1 MNRLRLYL
9 LALTALIV
17 CSAKADEGMWL
28 LQLMQQQH
36 SIDMMKKQGLKLEA
50 QDLYNPN
57 GVSLKD
63 AVGIFGGG
71 CTGEIIS
78 PEGLILT
85 NHHCGYSS
93 IQQHSSVEHDYLTDG
108 FWATSR
114 DQELPTPG
122 LKFTFI
128 ERIEDIT
135 DIVNAKIAAKEIT
148 ESQSFT
154 GAFLEG
160 LAKELYEKSDL
171 KDKKGIVPQALPFY
185 AGNKF
190 YLFYKKIY
198 PDVRMVAAP
207 PSSVG
212 KFGGETDNWM
222 WPRHTG
228 DFSMFRIYAD
238 KNNNPA
244 DYSKDN
250 VPYRPRRSFTIS
262 TAGLKEGDFTMVY
275 GNPGRTMQYVVSDAI
290 DYAVNRGNPAKI
302 KMRTMRLEI
311 MNAEQAK
318 DPATRI
324 AYAAKNARVSNQWK
338 KWQGESKGLARLG
351 TLDKKRAFEAQFTA
365 WAADKPLYRDVLPK
379 LRALYAELAPYA
391 FARDYYQEA
400 YQAIEM
406 TQFAQNAAKGIFKPD
421 AEKAGDGFFKNYS
434 QTIDRLSTQAV
445 LGEYVKN
452 VPAEWTPAYFL
463 EAVQKAGGVDRYVD
477 ELFEQSNFST
487 IEKYKALASADSA
500 TKAAAL
506 QNDPALLLAEA
517 FNTFYNTKV
526 DGTYKR
532 LNTEINTLYRLYM
545 KGLMEM
551 QPDRTFFPDANLT
564 LRVAYG
570 TVEGYSPVDA
580 VYYEPFSTIDG
591 IMEKDNPD
599 IYDYNIPQRLRD
611 LYRTKEYGRWNVDG
625 SVPVCFLATNHT
637 TGGNSGSPVLNG
649 RGQLVGINFD
659 RTWESTM
666 SDYEFDVVKCRNII
680 VDIRYVLFVIDRI
693 GNAGYLLDEM
703 RFAK

>member
-1 MNRLRLYL
+1 MKKIVLLI
-9 LALTALIV
+9 LALFCLKGVPAL
-17 CSAKADEGMWL
+17 ADEGMWVPAL
-28 LQLMQQQH
+28 IQSRIKDMKAKGFKLTAEDIY
-36 SIDMMKKQGLKLEA
+36 SI
-50 QDLYNPN
+50 NRS
-57 GVSLKD
+57 SLKD
-63 AVGIFGGG
+63 AVLLFGSG
-71 CTGEIIS
+71 CTGEVIS
-78 PEGLILT
+78 DEGLFLT
-85 NHHCGYSS
+85 NHHCGYYFIGS
-93 IQQHSSVEHDYLTDG
+93 HSSVEHDYLTNG
-108 FWATSR
+108 FWAMNRSE
-114 DQELPTPG
+114 ELPNPG
-122 LKFTFI
+122 LTVSFLIRMEDVTDRALKGVGDEMPQA
-128 ERIEDIT
+128 ERDSM
-135 DIVNAKIAAKEIT
+135 VKANAAGVIAKATAGTHYEAAV
-148 ESQSFT
+148 EPFYYGNQY
-154 GAFLEG
+154 FLFV
-160 LAKELYEKSDL
+160 YEK
-171 KDKKGIVPQALPFY
+171 FR
-185 AGNKF
+185 
-190 YLFYKKIY
+190 
-198 PDVRMVAAP
+198 DVRLVAAP
-207 PSSVG
+207 PSAIG
-212 KFGGETDNWM
+212 KFGGDTDNWM

-262 TAGLKEGDFTMVY
+262 TAGLKKGDFTMVY

-290 DYAVNRGNPAKI
+290 DYAVNCGNPAKI

-463 EAVQKAGGVDRYVD
+463 EAVQKAGGIDRYVD

>member
-1 MNRLRLYL
+1 MKKIVLLI
-9 LALTALIV
+9 LALFCLKGVPAL
-17 CSAKADEGMWL
+17 ADEGMWVPAL
-28 LQLMQQQH
+28 IQSRIKDMKAKGFKLTAEDIY
-36 SIDMMKKQGLKLEA
+36 SI
-50 QDLYNPN
+50 NRS
-57 GVSLKD
+57 SLKD
-63 AVGIFGGG
+63 AVLLFGSG
-71 CTGEIIS
+71 CTGEVIS
-78 PEGLILT
+78 DECLFLT
-85 NHHCGYSS
+85 NHHCGYYFIGS
-93 IQQHSSVEHDYLTDG
+93 HSSVEHDYLTNG
-108 FWATSR
+108 FWAMNRSE
-114 DQELPTPG
+114 ELPNPG
-122 LKFTFI
+122 LTVSFLIRMEDVTDRALKGVDDEMPQA
-128 ERIEDIT
+128 ERDSM
-135 DIVNAKIAAKEIT
+135 VKANAADVIAKATAGTHYEAAV
-148 ESQSFT
+148 EPFYYGNQY
-154 GAFLEG
+154 FLFV
-160 LAKELYEKSDL
+160 YEK
-171 KDKKGIVPQALPFY
+171 FR
-185 AGNKF
+185 
-190 YLFYKKIY
+190 
-198 PDVRMVAAP
+198 DVRLVAAP
-207 PSSVG
+207 PSAIG
-212 KFGGETDNWM
+212 KFGGDTDNWM

>member
-1 MNRLRLYL
+1 MKKIVLLI
-9 LALTALIV
+9 LALFCLKGVPAL
-17 CSAKADEGMWL
+17 ADEGMWVPAL
-28 LQLMQQQH
+28 IQSRIKDMKAKGFKLTAEDIY
-36 SIDMMKKQGLKLEA
+36 SI
-50 QDLYNPN
+50 NRS
-57 GVSLKD
+57 SLKD
-63 AVGIFGGG
+63 AVLLFGSG
-71 CTGEIIS
+71 CTGEVIS
-78 PEGLILT
+78 DEGLFLT
-85 NHHCGYSS
+85 NHHCGYYFIGS
-93 IQQHSSVEHDYLTDG
+93 HSSVEHDYLTNG
-108 FWATSR
+108 FWAMNRSE
-114 DQELPTPG
+114 ELPNPG
-122 LKFTFI
+122 LTVSFLIRMEDVTDRALKGVDDEMPQA
-128 ERIEDIT
+128 ERDSM
-135 DIVNAKIAAKEIT
+135 VKANAADVIAKATAGTHYEAAV
-148 ESQSFT
+148 EPFYYGNQY
-154 GAFLEG
+154 FLFV
-160 LAKELYEKSDL
+160 YEK
-171 KDKKGIVPQALPFY
+171 FR
-185 AGNKF
+185 
-190 YLFYKKIY
+190 
-198 PDVRMVAAP
+198 DVRLVAAP
-207 PSSVG
+207 PSAIG
-212 KFGGETDNWM
+212 KFGGDTDNWM

-250 VPYRPRRSFTIS
+250 VPFRPRRSFTIS

-463 EAVQKAGGVDRYVD
+463 EAVQKAGGIDRYVD

>member
-1 MNRLRLYL
+1 MKKIVLLI
-9 LALTALIV
+9 LALFCLKGVPAL
-17 CSAKADEGMWL
+17 ADEGMWVPAL
-28 LQLMQQQH
+28 IQSRIKDMKAKGFKLTAEDIY
-36 SIDMMKKQGLKLEA
+36 SI
-50 QDLYNPN
+50 NRS
-57 GVSLKD
+57 SLKD
-63 AVGIFGGG
+63 AVLLFGSG
-71 CTGEIIS
+71 CTGEVIS
-78 PEGLILT
+78 DEGLFLT
-85 NHHCGYSS
+85 NHHCGYYFIGS
-93 IQQHSSVEHDYLTDG
+93 HSSVEHDYLTNG
-108 FWATSR
+108 FWAMNRSE
-114 DQELPTPG
+114 ELPNPG
-122 LKFTFI
+122 LTVSFLIRMEDVTDRALKGVGDEMPQA
-128 ERIEDIT
+128 ERDSM
-135 DIVNAKIAAKEIT
+135 VKANAAGVIAKATAGTHYEAAV
-148 ESQSFT
+148 EPFYYENQY
-154 GAFLEG
+154 FLFV
-160 LAKELYEKSDL
+160 YEK
-171 KDKKGIVPQALPFY
+171 FR
-185 AGNKF
+185 
-190 YLFYKKIY
+190 
-198 PDVRMVAAP
+198 DVRLVAAP
-207 PSSVG
+207 PSAIG
-212 KFGGETDNWM
+212 KFGGDTDNWM

-477 ELFEQSNFST
+477 ELFKQSNFST

>member
-1 MNRLRLYL
+1 MKKIVLLI
-9 LALTALIV
+9 LALFCLKGVPAL
-17 CSAKADEGMWL
+17 ADEGMWVPAL
-28 LQLMQQQH
+28 IQSRIKDMKAKGFKLTAEDIY
-36 SIDMMKKQGLKLEA
+36 SI
-50 QDLYNPN
+50 NRS
-57 GVSLKD
+57 SLKD
-63 AVGIFGGG
+63 AVLLFGSG
-71 CTGEIIS
+71 CTGEVIS
-78 PEGLILT
+78 DEGLFLT
-85 NHHCGYSS
+85 NHHCGYYFIGS
-93 IQQHSSVEHDYLTDG
+93 HSSVEHDYLTNG
-108 FWATSR
+108 FWAMNRSE
-114 DQELPTPG
+114 ELPNPG
-122 LKFTFI
+122 LTVSFLIRMEDVTDRALKGVGDEMPQA
-128 ERIEDIT
+128 ERDSM
-135 DIVNAKIAAKEIT
+135 VKANAAGVIAKATAGTHYEAAV
-148 ESQSFT
+148 EPFYYGNQY
-154 GAFLEG
+154 FLFV
-160 LAKELYEKSDL
+160 YEK
-171 KDKKGIVPQALPFY
+171 FR
-185 AGNKF
+185 
-190 YLFYKKIY
+190 
-198 PDVRMVAAP
+198 DVRLVAAP
-207 PSSVG
+207 PSAIG
-212 KFGGETDNWM
+212 KFGGDTDNWM

-625 SVPVCFLATNHT
+625 SVPVCFLATTHT

>member
-1 MNRLRLYL
+1 MKKIVLLI
-9 LALTALIV
+9 LALFCLKGVPAL
-17 CSAKADEGMWL
+17 ADEGMWVPAL
-28 LQLMQQQH
+28 IQSRIKDMKAKGFKLTAEDIY
-36 SIDMMKKQGLKLEA
+36 SI
-50 QDLYNPN
+50 NRS
-57 GVSLKD
+57 SLKD
-63 AVGIFGGG
+63 AVLLFGSG
-71 CTGEIIS
+71 CTGEVIS
-78 PEGLILT
+78 DEGLFLT
-85 NHHCGYSS
+85 NHHCGYYFIGS
-93 IQQHSSVEHDYLTDG
+93 HSSVEHDYLTNG
-108 FWATSR
+108 FWAMNRSE
-114 DQELPTPG
+114 ELPNPG
-122 LKFTFI
+122 LTVSFLIRMEDVTDRALKGVDDEMPQA
-128 ERIEDIT
+128 ERDSM
-135 DIVNAKIAAKEIT
+135 VKANAADVIAKATAGTHYEAAV
-148 ESQSFT
+148 EPFYYGNQY
-154 GAFLEG
+154 FLFV
-160 LAKELYEKSDL
+160 YEK
-171 KDKKGIVPQALPFY
+171 FR
-185 AGNKF
+185 
-190 YLFYKKIY
+190 
-198 PDVRMVAAP
+198 DVRLVAAP
-207 PSSVG
+207 PSAIG
-212 KFGGETDNWM
+212 KFGGDTDNWM

-262 TAGLKEGDFTMVY
+262 TAGLKKGDFTMVY

-290 DYAVNRGNPAKI
+290 DYAVNCGNPAKI

-477 ELFEQSNFST
+477 ELFKQSNFST

>member
-1 MNRLRLYL
+1 MKKIVLLI
-9 LALTALIV
+9 LALFCLKGVPAL
-17 CSAKADEGMWL
+17 ADEGMWVPAL
-28 LQLMQQQH
+28 IQSRIKDMKAKGFKLTAEDIY
-36 SIDMMKKQGLKLEA
+36 SI
-50 QDLYNPN
+50 NRS
-57 GVSLKD
+57 SLKD
-63 AVGIFGGG
+63 AVLLFGSG
-71 CTGEIIS
+71 CTGEVIS
-78 PEGLILT
+78 DEGLFLT
-85 NHHCGYSS
+85 NHHCGYYFIGS
-93 IQQHSSVEHDYLTDG
+93 HSSVEHDYLTNG
-108 FWATSR
+108 FWAMNRSE
-114 DQELPTPG
+114 ELPNPG
-122 LKFTFI
+122 LTVSFLIRMEDVTDRALKGVGDEMPQA
-128 ERIEDIT
+128 ERDSM
-135 DIVNAKIAAKEIT
+135 VKANAAGVIAKATAGTHYEAAV
-148 ESQSFT
+148 EPFYYGNQY
-154 GAFLEG
+154 FLFV
-160 LAKELYEKSDL
+160 YEK
-171 KDKKGIVPQALPFY
+171 FR
-185 AGNKF
+185 
-190 YLFYKKIY
+190 
-198 PDVRMVAAP
+198 DVRLVAAP
-207 PSSVG
+207 PSAIG
-212 KFGGETDNWM
+212 KFGGDTDNWV

>member
-1 MNRLRLYL
+1 MKKIVLLI
-9 LALTALIV
+9 LALFCLKGVPAL
-17 CSAKADEGMWL
+17 ADEGMWVPAL
-28 LQLMQQQH
+28 IQSRIKDMKAKGFKLTAEDIY
-36 SIDMMKKQGLKLEA
+36 SI
-50 QDLYNPN
+50 NRS
-57 GVSLKD
+57 SLKD
-63 AVGIFGGG
+63 AVLLFGSG
-71 CTGEIIS
+71 CTGEVIS
-78 PEGLILT
+78 DEGLFLT
-85 NHHCGYSS
+85 NHHCGYYFIGS
-93 IQQHSSVEHDYLTDG
+93 HSSVEHDYLTNG
-108 FWATSR
+108 FWAMNRSE
-114 DQELPTPG
+114 ELPNPG
-122 LKFTFI
+122 LTVSFLIRMEDVTDRALKGVGDEMPQA
-128 ERIEDIT
+128 ERDSM
-135 DIVNAKIAAKEIT
+135 VKANAADVIAKATAGTHYEAAV
-148 ESQSFT
+148 EPFYYGNQY
-154 GAFLEG
+154 FLFV
-160 LAKELYEKSDL
+160 YEK
-171 KDKKGIVPQALPFY
+171 FR
-185 AGNKF
+185 
-190 YLFYKKIY
+190 
-198 PDVRMVAAP
+198 DVRLMAAP
-207 PSSVG
+207 PSAIG
-212 KFGGETDNWM
+212 KFGGDTDNWM

>member
-1 MNRLRLYL
+1 MKKIVLLI
-9 LALTALIV
+9 LALFCLKGVPAL
-17 CSAKADEGMWL
+17 ADEGMWVPAL
-28 LQLMQQQH
+28 IQSRIKDMKAKGFKLTAEDIY
-36 SIDMMKKQGLKLEA
+36 SI
-50 QDLYNPN
+50 NRS
-57 GVSLKD
+57 SLKD
-63 AVGIFGGG
+63 AVLLFGSG
-71 CTGEIIS
+71 CTGEVIS
-78 PEGLILT
+78 DEGLFLT
-85 NHHCGYSS
+85 NHHCGYYFIGS
-93 IQQHSSVEHDYLTDG
+93 HSSVEHDYLTNG
-108 FWATSR
+108 FWAMNRSE
-114 DQELPTPG
+114 ELPNPG
-122 LKFTFI
+122 LTVSFLIRMEDVTDRALKGVGDEMPQA
-128 ERIEDIT
+128 ERDSM
-135 DIVNAKIAAKEIT
+135 VKANAAGVIAKATAGTHYEAAV
-148 ESQSFT
+148 EPFYYGNQY
-154 GAFLEG
+154 FLFV
-160 LAKELYEKSDL
+160 YEK
-171 KDKKGIVPQALPFY
+171 FR
-185 AGNKF
+185 
-190 YLFYKKIY
+190 
-198 PDVRMVAAP
+198 DVRLVAAP
-207 PSSVG
+207 PSAIG
-212 KFGGETDNWM
+212 KFGGDTDNWM

-580 VYYEPFSTIDG
+580 VYYKPFSTIDG

>member
-1 MNRLRLYL
+1 MKKIVLLI
-9 LALTALIV
+9 LALFCLKGVPAL
-17 CSAKADEGMWL
+17 ADEGMWVPAL
-28 LQLMQQQH
+28 IQSRIKDMKAKGFKLTAEDIY
-36 SIDMMKKQGLKLEA
+36 SI
-50 QDLYNPN
+50 NRS
-57 GVSLKD
+57 SLKD
-63 AVGIFGGG
+63 AVLLFGSG
-71 CTGEIIS
+71 CTGEVIS
-78 PEGLILT
+78 DEGLFLT
-85 NHHCGYSS
+85 NHHCGYYFIGS
-93 IQQHSSVEHDYLTDG
+93 HSSVEHDYLTNG
-108 FWATSR
+108 FWAMNRSE
-114 DQELPTPG
+114 ELPNPG
-122 LKFTFI
+122 LTVSFLIRMEDVTDRALKGVGDEMPQA
-128 ERIEDIT
+128 ERDSM
-135 DIVNAKIAAKEIT
+135 VKANAAGVIAKATAGTHYEAAV
-148 ESQSFT
+148 EPFYYGNQY
-154 GAFLEG
+154 FLFV
-160 LAKELYEKSDL
+160 YEK
-171 KDKKGIVPQALPFY
+171 FR
-185 AGNKF
+185 
-190 YLFYKKIY
+190 
-198 PDVRMVAAP
+198 DVRLVAAP
-207 PSSVG
+207 PSAIG
-212 KFGGETDNWM
+212 KFGGDTDNWM

-262 TAGLKEGDFTMVY
+262 TAGLKKGDFTMVY

-463 EAVQKAGGVDRYVD
+463 EAVQKAGGIDRYVD

>member
-1 MNRLRLYL
+1 MKKIVLLI
-9 LALTALIV
+9 LALFCLKGVPAL
-17 CSAKADEGMWL
+17 ADEGMWVPAL
-28 LQLMQQQH
+28 IQSRIKDMKAKGFKLTAEDIY
-36 SIDMMKKQGLKLEA
+36 SI
-50 QDLYNPN
+50 NRS
-57 GVSLKD
+57 SLKD
-63 AVGIFGGG
+63 AVLLFGSG
-71 CTGEIIS
+71 CTGEVIS
-78 PEGLILT
+78 DEGLFLT
-85 NHHCGYSS
+85 NHHCGYYFIGS
-93 IQQHSSVEHDYLTDG
+93 HSSVEHDYLTNG
-108 FWATSR
+108 FWAMNRSE
-114 DQELPTPG
+114 ELPNPG
-122 LKFTFI
+122 LTVSFLIRMEDVTDRALKGVGDEMPQA
-128 ERIEDIT
+128 ERDSM
-135 DIVNAKIAAKEIT
+135 VKANAAGVIAKATAGTHYEAAV
-148 ESQSFT
+148 EPFYYGNQY
-154 GAFLEG
+154 FLFV
-160 LAKELYEKSDL
+160 YEK
-171 KDKKGIVPQALPFY
+171 FR
-185 AGNKF
+185 
-190 YLFYKKIY
+190 
-198 PDVRMVAAP
+198 DVRLVAAP
-207 PSSVG
+207 PSAIG
-212 KFGGETDNWM
+212 KFGGDTDNWM

-238 KNNNPA
+238 NNNNPA

>member
-1 MNRLRLYL
+1 MKKIVLLI
-9 LALTALIV
+9 LALFCLKGVPAL
-17 CSAKADEGMWL
+17 ADEGMWVPAL
-28 LQLMQQQH
+28 IQSRIKDMKAKGFKLTAEDIY
-36 SIDMMKKQGLKLEA
+36 SI
-50 QDLYNPN
+50 NRS
-57 GVSLKD
+57 SLKD
-63 AVGIFGGG
+63 AVLLFGSG
-71 CTGEIIS
+71 CTGEVIS
-78 PEGLILT
+78 DEGLFLT
-85 NHHCGYSS
+85 NHHCGYYFIGS
-93 IQQHSSVEHDYLTDG
+93 HSSVEHDYLTNG
-108 FWATSR
+108 FWAMNRSE
-114 DQELPTPG
+114 ELPNPG
-122 LKFTFI
+122 LTVSFLIRMEDVTDRALKGVGDEMPQA
-128 ERIEDIT
+128 ERDSM
-135 DIVNAKIAAKEIT
+135 VKANAAGVIAKATAGTHYEAAV
-148 ESQSFT
+148 EPFYYGNQY
-154 GAFLEG
+154 FLFV
-160 LAKELYEKSDL
+160 YEK
-171 KDKKGIVPQALPFY
+171 FR
-185 AGNKF
+185 
-190 YLFYKKIY
+190 
-198 PDVRMVAAP
+198 DVRLVAAP
-207 PSSVG
+207 PSAIG
-212 KFGGETDNWM
+212 KFGGDTDNWM

>member
-1 MNRLRLYL
+1 MKKIVLFI
-9 LALTALIV
+9 LALFCLKGVPAL
-17 CSAKADEGMWL
+17 ADEGMWVPAL
-28 LQLMQQQH
+28 IQSRIKDMKAKGFKLTAEDIY
-36 SIDMMKKQGLKLEA
+36 SI
-50 QDLYNPN
+50 NRS
-57 GVSLKD
+57 SLKD
-63 AVGIFGGG
+63 AVLLFGSG
-71 CTGEIIS
+71 CTGEVIS
-78 PEGLILT
+78 DEGLFLT
-85 NHHCGYSS
+85 NHHCGYYFIGS
-93 IQQHSSVEHDYLTDG
+93 HSSVEHDYLTNG
-108 FWATSR
+108 FWAMNRSE
-114 DQELPTPG
+114 ELPNPG
-122 LKFTFI
+122 LTVSFLIRMEDVTDRALKGVGDEMPQA
-128 ERIEDIT
+128 ERDSL
-135 DIVNAKIAAKEIT
+135 VKANAADVIAKATAGTHYEAAV
-148 ESQSFT
+148 EPFYYGNQY
-154 GAFLEG
+154 FLFV
-160 LAKELYEKSDL
+160 YEK
-171 KDKKGIVPQALPFY
+171 FR
-185 AGNKF
+185 
-190 YLFYKKIY
+190 
-198 PDVRMVAAP
+198 DVRLVAAP
-207 PSSVG
+207 PSAIG
-212 KFGGETDNWM
+212 KFGGDTDNWM

-351 TLDKKRAFEAQFTA
+351 TLDKKRDFEAQFTA
-365 WAADKPLYRDVLPK
+365 WAKDKPLYRDVLPK
-379 LRALYAELAPYA
+379 LQALYAELAPYA

-434 QTIDRLSTQAV
+434 QTIDLLSTKAV
-445 LGEYVKN
+445 LDEYIQN
-452 VPAEWTPAYFL
+452 VPAEWTPVYFL

-477 ELFEQSNFST
+477 ELFGQSNFST
-487 IEKYKALASADSA
+487 LEKYKALASADSA
-500 TKAAAL
+500 TKAIAL
-506 QNDPALLLAEA
+506 QSDPALLLAEA
-517 FNTFYNTKV
+517 FNTFYDTKV
-526 DGTYKR
+526 DGAYKR

-611 LYRTKEYGRWNVDG
+611 LYRTKEYGRWNVEG

-703 RFAK
+703 RFAR

>member
-1 MNRLRLYL
+1 MKKIVLLI
-9 LALTALIV
+9 LALFCLKGVPAL
-17 CSAKADEGMWL
+17 ADEGMWVPAL
-28 LQLMQQQH
+28 IQSRIKDMKAKGFKLTAEDIY
-36 SIDMMKKQGLKLEA
+36 SI
-50 QDLYNPN
+50 NRS
-57 GVSLKD
+57 SLKD
-63 AVGIFGGG
+63 AVLLFGSG
-71 CTGEIIS
+71 CTGEVIS
-78 PEGLILT
+78 DEGLFLT
-85 NHHCGYSS
+85 NHHCGYYFIGS
-93 IQQHSSVEHDYLTDG
+93 HSSVEHDYLTNG
-108 FWATSR
+108 FWAMNRSE
-114 DQELPTPG
+114 ELPNPG
-122 LKFTFI
+122 LTVSFLIRMEDVTDRALKGVDDEMPQA
-128 ERIEDIT
+128 ERDSMIKA
-135 DIVNAKIAAKEIT
+135 NAADVIAKATAGTHYEAAV
-148 ESQSFT
+148 EPFYYGNQY
-154 GAFLEG
+154 FLFV
-160 LAKELYEKSDL
+160 YEK
-171 KDKKGIVPQALPFY
+171 FR
-185 AGNKF
+185 
-190 YLFYKKIY
+190 
-198 PDVRMVAAP
+198 DVRLVAAP
-207 PSSVG
+207 PSAIG
-212 KFGGETDNWM
+212 KFGGDTDNWM

>member
-1 MNRLRLYL
+1 MKKIVLLI
-9 LALTALIV
+9 LALFCLKGVPAL
-17 CSAKADEGMWL
+17 ADEGMWVPAL
-28 LQLMQQQH
+28 IQSRIKDMKAKGFKLTAEDIY
-36 SIDMMKKQGLKLEA
+36 SI
-50 QDLYNPN
+50 NRS
-57 GVSLKD
+57 SLKD
-63 AVGIFGGG
+63 AVLLFGSG
-71 CTGEIIS
+71 CTGEVIS
-78 PEGLILT
+78 DEGLFLT
-85 NHHCGYSS
+85 NHHCGYYFIGS
-93 IQQHSSVEHDYLTDG
+93 HSSVEHDYLTNG
-108 FWATSR
+108 FWAMNRSE
-114 DQELPTPG
+114 ELPNPG
-122 LKFTFI
+122 LTVSFLIRMEDVTDRALKGVDDEMPQA
-128 ERIEDIT
+128 ERDSM
-135 DIVNAKIAAKEIT
+135 VKANAADVIAKATAGTHYEAAV
-148 ESQSFT
+148 EPFYYGNQY
-154 GAFLEG
+154 FLFV
-160 LAKELYEKSDL
+160 YEK
-171 KDKKGIVPQALPFY
+171 FR
-185 AGNKF
+185 
-190 YLFYKKIY
+190 
-198 PDVRMVAAP
+198 DVRLVAAP
-207 PSSVG
+207 PSAIG
-212 KFGGETDNWM
+212 KFGGDTDNWM

-580 VYYEPFSTIDG
+580 VYYEPFSTLDG

>member
-1 MNRLRLYL
+1 MKKIVLLI
-9 LALTALIV
+9 LALFCLKGVPAL
-17 CSAKADEGMWL
+17 ADEGMWVPAL
-28 LQLMQQQH
+28 IQSRIKDMKAKGFKLTAEDIY
-36 SIDMMKKQGLKLEA
+36 SI
-50 QDLYNPN
+50 NRS
-57 GVSLKD
+57 SLKD
-63 AVGIFGGG
+63 AVLLFGSG
-71 CTGEIIS
+71 CTGEVIS
-78 PEGLILT
+78 DEGLFLT
-85 NHHCGYSS
+85 NHHCGYYFIGS
-93 IQQHSSVEHDYLTDG
+93 HSSVEHDYLTNG
-108 FWATSR
+108 FWAMNRSE
-114 DQELPTPG
+114 ELPNPG
-122 LKFTFI
+122 LTVSFLIRMEDVTDRALKGVGDEMPQA
-128 ERIEDIT
+128 ERDSM
-135 DIVNAKIAAKEIT
+135 VKANAAGVIAKATAGTHYEAAV
-148 ESQSFT
+148 EPFYYGNQY
-154 GAFLEG
+154 FLFV
-160 LAKELYEKSDL
+160 YEK
-171 KDKKGIVPQALPFY
+171 FR
-185 AGNKF
+185 
-190 YLFYKKIY
+190 
-198 PDVRMVAAP
+198 DVRLVAAP
-207 PSSVG
+207 PSAIG
-212 KFGGETDNWM
+212 KFGGDTDNWM

-338 KWQGESKGLARLG
+338 KWQGESKGLARPG

>member
-1 MNRLRLYL
+1 MKKIVLLI
-9 LALTALIV
+9 LALFCLKGVPAL
-17 CSAKADEGMWL
+17 ADEGMWVPAL
-28 LQLMQQQH
+28 IQSRIKDMKAKGFKLTAEDIY
-36 SIDMMKKQGLKLEA
+36 SI
-50 QDLYNPN
+50 NRS
-57 GVSLKD
+57 SLKD
-63 AVGIFGGG
+63 AVLLFGSG
-71 CTGEIIS
+71 CTGEVIS
-78 PEGLILT
+78 DEGLFLT
-85 NHHCGYSS
+85 NHHCGYYFIGS
-93 IQQHSSVEHDYLTDG
+93 HSSVEHDYLTNG
-108 FWATSR
+108 FWAMNRSE
-114 DQELPTPG
+114 ELPNPG
-122 LKFTFI
+122 LTVSFLIRMEDVTDRALKGVDDEMPQA
-128 ERIEDIT
+128 ERDSM
-135 DIVNAKIAAKEIT
+135 VKANAADVIAKATAGTHYEAAD
-148 ESQSFT
+148 EPFYYGNQY
-154 GAFLEG
+154 FLFV
-160 LAKELYEKSDL
+160 YEK
-171 KDKKGIVPQALPFY
+171 FR
-185 AGNKF
+185 
-190 YLFYKKIY
+190 
-198 PDVRMVAAP
+198 DVRLVAAP
-207 PSSVG
+207 PSAIG
-212 KFGGETDNWM
+212 KFGGDTDNWM

>member
-1 MNRLRLYL
+1 MKKIVLLI
-9 LALTALIV
+9 LALFCLKGVPAL
-17 CSAKADEGMWL
+17 ADEGMWVPAL
-28 LQLMQQQH
+28 IQSRIKDMKAKGFKLTAEDIY
-36 SIDMMKKQGLKLEA
+36 SI
-50 QDLYNPN
+50 NRS
-57 GVSLKD
+57 SLKD
-63 AVGIFGGG
+63 AVLLFGSG
-71 CTGEIIS
+71 CTGEVIS
-78 PEGLILT
+78 DEGLFLT
-85 NHHCGYSS
+85 NHHCGYYFIGS
-93 IQQHSSVEHDYLTDG
+93 HSSVEHDYLTNG
-108 FWATSR
+108 FWAMNRSE
-114 DQELPTPG
+114 ELPNPG
-122 LKFTFI
+122 LTVSFLIRMEDVTDRALKGVGDEMPQA
-128 ERIEDIT
+128 ERDSM
-135 DIVNAKIAAKEIT
+135 VKANAAGVIAKATAGTHYEAAV
-148 ESQSFT
+148 EPFYYGNQY
-154 GAFLEG
+154 FLFV
-160 LAKELYEKSDL
+160 YEK
-171 KDKKGIVPQALPFY
+171 FR
-185 AGNKF
+185 
-190 YLFYKKIY
+190 
-198 PDVRMVAAP
+198 DVRLVAAP
-207 PSSVG
+207 PSAIG
-212 KFGGETDNWM
+212 KFGGDTDNWM

-421 AEKAGDGFFKNYS
+421 AGKAGDGFFKNYS

>member
-1 MNRLRLYL
+1 MKKIVLLI
-9 LALTALIV
+9 LALFCLKGVPAL
-17 CSAKADEGMWL
+17 ADEGMWVPAL
-28 LQLMQQQH
+28 IQSRIKDMKAKGFKLTAEDIY
-36 SIDMMKKQGLKLEA
+36 SI
-50 QDLYNPN
+50 NRS
-57 GVSLKD
+57 SLKD
-63 AVGIFGGG
+63 AVLLFGSG
-71 CTGEIIS
+71 CTGEVIS
-78 PEGLILT
+78 DEGLFLT
-85 NHHCGYSS
+85 NHHCGYYFIGS
-93 IQQHSSVEHDYLTDG
+93 HSSVEHDYLTNG
-108 FWATSR
+108 FWAMNRSE
-114 DQELPTPG
+114 ELPNPG
-122 LKFTFI
+122 LTVSFLIRMEDVTDRALKGVGDEMPQA
-128 ERIEDIT
+128 ERDS
-135 DIVNAKIAAKEIT
+135 IVKANAAGVIAKATAGTHYEAAV
-148 ESQSFT
+148 EPFYYGNQY
-154 GAFLEG
+154 FLFV
-160 LAKELYEKSDL
+160 YEK
-171 KDKKGIVPQALPFY
+171 FR
-185 AGNKF
+185 
-190 YLFYKKIY
+190 
-198 PDVRMVAAP
+198 DVRLVAAP
-207 PSSVG
+207 PSAIG
-212 KFGGETDNWM
+212 KFGGDTDNWM

-477 ELFEQSNFST
+477 ELFKQSNFST

>member
-1 MNRLRLYL
+1 MKKIVLLI
-9 LALTALIV
+9 LALFCLKGVPAL
-17 CSAKADEGMWL
+17 ADEGMWVPAL
-28 LQLMQQQH
+28 IQSRIKDMKAKGFKLTAEDIY
-36 SIDMMKKQGLKLEA
+36 SI
-50 QDLYNPN
+50 NRS
-57 GVSLKD
+57 SLKD
-63 AVGIFGGG
+63 AVLLFGSG
-71 CTGEIIS
+71 CTGEVIS
-78 PEGLILT
+78 DEGLFLT
-85 NHHCGYSS
+85 NHHCGYYFIGS
-93 IQQHSSVEHDYLTDG
+93 HSSVEHDYLTNG
-108 FWATSR
+108 FWAMNRSE
-114 DQELPTPG
+114 ELPNPG
-122 LKFTFI
+122 LTVSFLIRMEDVTDRALKGVGDEMPQA
-128 ERIEDIT
+128 ERDSM
-135 DIVNAKIAAKEIT
+135 VKANAAGVIAKATAGTHYEAAV
-148 ESQSFT
+148 EPFYYGNQY
-154 GAFLEG
+154 FLFV
-160 LAKELYEKSDL
+160 YEK
-171 KDKKGIVPQALPFY
+171 FR
-185 AGNKF
+185 
-190 YLFYKKIY
+190 
-198 PDVRMVAAP
+198 DVRLVAAP
-207 PSSVG
+207 PSAIG
-212 KFGGETDNWM
+212 KFGGDTDNWM

-262 TAGLKEGDFTMVY
+262 TAGLKKGDFTMVY

-290 DYAVNRGNPAKI
+290 DYAVNCGNPAKI

-391 FARDYYQEA
+391 FARNYYQEA

-463 EAVQKAGGVDRYVD
+463 EAVQKAGGIDRYVD

>member
-1 MNRLRLYL
+1 MKKIVLLI
-9 LALTALIV
+9 LALFCLKGVPAL
-17 CSAKADEGMWL
+17 ADEGMWVPAL
-28 LQLMQQQH
+28 IQSRIKDMKAKGFKLTAEDIY
-36 SIDMMKKQGLKLEA
+36 SI
-50 QDLYNPN
+50 NRS
-57 GVSLKD
+57 SLKD
-63 AVGIFGGG
+63 AVLLFGSG
-71 CTGEIIS
+71 CTGEVIS
-78 PEGLILT
+78 DEGLFLT
-85 NHHCGYSS
+85 NHHCGYYFIGS
-93 IQQHSSVEHDYLTDG
+93 HSSVEHDYLTNG
-108 FWATSR
+108 FWAMNRSE
-114 DQELPTPG
+114 ELPNPG
-122 LKFTFI
+122 LTVSFLIRMEDVTDRALKGVGDEMPQA
-128 ERIEDIT
+128 ERDSM
-135 DIVNAKIAAKEIT
+135 VKANAADVIAKATAGTHYEAAV
-148 ESQSFT
+148 EPFYYGNQY
-154 GAFLEG
+154 FLFV
-160 LAKELYEKSDL
+160 YEK
-171 KDKKGIVPQALPFY
+171 FR
-185 AGNKF
+185 
-190 YLFYKKIY
+190 
-198 PDVRMVAAP
+198 DVRLVAAP
-207 PSSVG
+207 PSAIG
-212 KFGGETDNWM
+212 KFGGDTDNWM

-421 AEKAGDGFFKNYS
+421 TEKAGDGFFKNYS

-477 ELFEQSNFST
+477 ELFKQSNFST

>member
-1 MNRLRLYL
+1 MKKIVLLI
-9 LALTALIV
+9 LALFCLKGVPAL
-17 CSAKADEGMWL
+17 ADEGMWVPAL
-28 LQLMQQQH
+28 IQSRIKDMKAKGFKLTAEDIY
-36 SIDMMKKQGLKLEA
+36 SI
-50 QDLYNPN
+50 NRS
-57 GVSLKD
+57 SLKD
-63 AVGIFGGG
+63 AVLLFGSG
-71 CTGEIIS
+71 CTGEVIS
-78 PEGLILT
+78 DEGLFLT
-85 NHHCGYSS
+85 NHHCGYYFIGS
-93 IQQHSSVEHDYLTDG
+93 HSSVEHDYLTNG
-108 FWATSR
+108 FWAMNRSE
-114 DQELPTPG
+114 ELPNPG
-122 LKFTFI
+122 LTVSFLIRMEDVTDRALKGVGDEMPQA
-128 ERIEDIT
+128 ERDSM
-135 DIVNAKIAAKEIT
+135 VKANAAGVIAKATAGTHYEAAV
-148 ESQSFT
+148 EPFYYGNQY
-154 GAFLEG
+154 FLFV
-160 LAKELYEKSDL
+160 YEK
-171 KDKKGIVPQALPFY
+171 FR
-185 AGNKF
+185 
-190 YLFYKKIY
+190 
-198 PDVRMVAAP
+198 DVRLVAAP
-207 PSSVG
+207 PSAIG
-212 KFGGETDNWM
+212 KFGGDTDNWM

-262 TAGLKEGDFTMVY
+262 TAGLKKGDFTMVY

-290 DYAVNRGNPAKI
+290 DYAVNCGNPAKI

-463 EAVQKAGGVDRYVD
+463 EAVQKAGGIDRYVD

-666 SDYEFDVVKCRNII
+666 GDYEFDVVKCRNII

>member
-1 MNRLRLYL
+1 MKKIVLLI
-9 LALTALIV
+9 LALFCLKGVPAL
-17 CSAKADEGMWL
+17 ADEGMWVPAL
-28 LQLMQQQH
+28 IQSRIKDMKAKGFKLTAEDIY
-36 SIDMMKKQGLKLEA
+36 SI
-50 QDLYNPN
+50 NRS
-57 GVSLKD
+57 SLKD
-63 AVGIFGGG
+63 AVLLFGSG
-71 CTGEIIS
+71 CTGEVIS
-78 PEGLILT
+78 DEGLFLT
-85 NHHCGYSS
+85 NHHCGYYFIGS
-93 IQQHSSVEHDYLTDG
+93 HSSVEHDYLTNG
-108 FWATSR
+108 FWAMNRSE
-114 DQELPTPG
+114 ELPNPG
-122 LKFTFI
+122 LTVSFLIRMEDVTDRALKGVGDEI
-128 ERIEDIT
+128 PQAERDSM
-135 DIVNAKIAAKEIT
+135 VKANAADVIAKATAGTHYEAAV
-148 ESQSFT
+148 EPFYYGNQY
-154 GAFLEG
+154 FLFV
-160 LAKELYEKSDL
+160 YEK
-171 KDKKGIVPQALPFY
+171 FR
-185 AGNKF
+185 
-190 YLFYKKIY
+190 
-198 PDVRMVAAP
+198 DVRLVAAP
-207 PSSVG
+207 PSAIG
-212 KFGGETDNWM
+212 KFGGDTDNWM

-406 TQFAQNAAKGIFKPD
+406 TQFAQNATKGIFKPD

-477 ELFEQSNFST
+477 ELFKQSNFST

>member
-1 MNRLRLYL
+1 MNS
-9 LALTALIV
+9 AGFKLTAEDIY
-17 CSAKADEGMWL
+17 
-28 LQLMQQQH
+28 
-36 SIDMMKKQGLKLEA
+36 SI
-50 QDLYNPN
+50 NRS
-57 GVSLKD
+57 SLKD
-63 AVGIFGGG
+63 AVLLFGSG
-71 CTGEIIS
+71 CTGEVIS
-78 PEGLILT
+78 DEGLFLT
-85 NHHCGYSS
+85 NHHCGYYFIGS
-93 IQQHSSVEHDYLTDG
+93 HSSVEHDYLTNG
-108 FWATSR
+108 FWAMNRSE
-114 DQELPTPG
+114 ELPNPG
-122 LKFTFI
+122 LTVSFLIRMEDVTDRALKGVGDEMPQA
-128 ERIEDIT
+128 ERDSM
-135 DIVNAKIAAKEIT
+135 VKANAAGVIAKATAGTHYEAAV
-148 ESQSFT
+148 EPFYYGNQY
-154 GAFLEG
+154 FLFV
-160 LAKELYEKSDL
+160 YEK
-171 KDKKGIVPQALPFY
+171 FR
-185 AGNKF
+185 
-190 YLFYKKIY
+190 
-198 PDVRMVAAP
+198 DVRLVAAP
-207 PSSVG
+207 PSAIG
-212 KFGGETDNWM
+212 KFGGDTDNWM

-463 EAVQKAGGVDRYVD
+463 EAVQKAGGIDRYVD

>member
-1 MNRLRLYL
+1 MKKIVLLI
-9 LALTALIV
+9 LALFCLKGVPAL
-17 CSAKADEGMWL
+17 ADEGMWVPAL
-28 LQLMQQQH
+28 IQSRIKDMKAKGFKLTAEDIY
-36 SIDMMKKQGLKLEA
+36 SI
-50 QDLYNPN
+50 NRS
-57 GVSLKD
+57 SLKD
-63 AVGIFGGG
+63 AVLLFGSG
-71 CTGEIIS
+71 CTGEVIS
-78 PEGLILT
+78 DEGLFLT
-85 NHHCGYSS
+85 NHHCGYYFIGS
-93 IQQHSSVEHDYLTDG
+93 HSSVEHDYLTNG
-108 FWATSR
+108 FWAMNRSE
-114 DQELPTPG
+114 ELPNPG
-122 LKFTFI
+122 LTVSFLIRMEDVTDRALKGVDDEMPQA
-128 ERIEDIT
+128 ERDSM
-135 DIVNAKIAAKEIT
+135 VKANAADVIAKATAGTHYEAAV
-148 ESQSFT
+148 EPFYYGNQY
-154 GAFLEG
+154 FLFV
-160 LAKELYEKSDL
+160 YEK
-171 KDKKGIVPQALPFY
+171 FR
-185 AGNKF
+185 
-190 YLFYKKIY
+190 
-198 PDVRMVAAP
+198 DVRLVAAP
-207 PSSVG
+207 PSAIG
-212 KFGGETDNWM
+212 KFGGDTDNWM

-506 QNDPALLLAEA
+506 QNDPALLLAGA

>member
-1 MNRLRLYL
+1 MKKIVLLI
-9 LALTALIV
+9 LALFCLKGVPAL
-17 CSAKADEGMWL
+17 ADEGMWVPAL
-28 LQLMQQQH
+28 IQSRIKDMKAKGFKLTAEDIY
-36 SIDMMKKQGLKLEA
+36 SI
-50 QDLYNPN
+50 NRS
-57 GVSLKD
+57 SLKD
-63 AVGIFGGG
+63 AVLLFGSG
-71 CTGEIIS
+71 CTGEVIS
-78 PEGLILT
+78 DEGLFLT
-85 NHHCGYSS
+85 NHHCGYYFIGS
-93 IQQHSSVEHDYLTDG
+93 HSSVEHDYLTNG
-108 FWATSR
+108 FWAMNRSE
-114 DQELPTPG
+114 ELPNPG
-122 LKFTFI
+122 LTVSFLIRMEDVTDRALKGVGDEMPQA
-128 ERIEDIT
+128 ERDSM
-135 DIVNAKIAAKEIT
+135 VKANAAGVIAKATAGTHYEAAV
-148 ESQSFT
+148 EPFYYGNQY
-154 GAFLEG
+154 FLFV
-160 LAKELYEKSDL
+160 YEK
-171 KDKKGIVPQALPFY
+171 FR
-185 AGNKF
+185 
-190 YLFYKKIY
+190 
-198 PDVRMVAAP
+198 DVRLVAAP
-207 PSSVG
+207 PSAIG
-212 KFGGETDNWM
+212 KFGGDTDNWM

-338 KWQGESKGLARLG
+338 KWQSESKGLARLG

>member
-1 MNRLRLYL
+1 MKKIVLLI
-9 LALTALIV
+9 LALFCLKGVPAL
-17 CSAKADEGMWL
+17 ADEGMWVPAL
-28 LQLMQQQH
+28 IQSRIKDIKAKGFKLTAEDIY
-36 SIDMMKKQGLKLEA
+36 SI
-50 QDLYNPN
+50 NRS
-57 GVSLKD
+57 SLKD
-63 AVGIFGGG
+63 AVLLFGSG
-71 CTGEIIS
+71 CTGEVIS
-78 PEGLILT
+78 DEGLFLT
-85 NHHCGYSS
+85 NHHCGYYFIGS
-93 IQQHSSVEHDYLTDG
+93 HSSVEHDYLTNG
-108 FWATSR
+108 FWAMNRSE
-114 DQELPTPG
+114 ELPNPG
-122 LKFTFI
+122 LTVSFLIRMEDVADRALKGVGDEMPQA
-128 ERIEDIT
+128 ERDSM
-135 DIVNAKIAAKEIT
+135 VKANAAGVIAKATAGTHYEAAV
-148 ESQSFT
+148 EPFYYGNQY
-154 GAFLEG
+154 FLFV
-160 LAKELYEKSDL
+160 YEK
-171 KDKKGIVPQALPFY
+171 FR
-185 AGNKF
+185 
-190 YLFYKKIY
+190 
-198 PDVRMVAAP
+198 DVRLVAAP
-207 PSSVG
+207 PSAIG
-212 KFGGETDNWM
+212 KFGGDTDNWM

>member
-1 MNRLRLYL
+1 MKKIVLLI
-9 LALTALIV
+9 LALFCLKGVPAL
-17 CSAKADEGMWL
+17 ADEGMWVPAL
-28 LQLMQQQH
+28 IQSRIKDMKAKGFKLTAEDIY
-36 SIDMMKKQGLKLEA
+36 SI
-50 QDLYNPN
+50 NRS
-57 GVSLKD
+57 SLKD
-63 AVGIFGGG
+63 AVLLFGSG
-71 CTGEIIS
+71 CTGEVIS
-78 PEGLILT
+78 DEGLFLT
-85 NHHCGYSS
+85 NHHCGYYFIGS
-93 IQQHSSVEHDYLTDG
+93 HSSVEHDYLTNG
-108 FWATSR
+108 FWAMNRSE
-114 DQELPTPG
+114 ELPNPG
-122 LKFTFI
+122 LTVSFLIRMEDVTDRALKGVGDEMPQA
-128 ERIEDIT
+128 ERDSM
-135 DIVNAKIAAKEIT
+135 VKANAAGVIAKATAGTHYEAAV
-148 ESQSFT
+148 EPFYYGNQY
-154 GAFLEG
+154 FLFV
-160 LAKELYEKSDL
+160 YEK
-171 KDKKGIVPQALPFY
+171 FR
-185 AGNKF
+185 
-190 YLFYKKIY
+190 
-198 PDVRMVAAP
+198 DVRLVAAP
-207 PSSVG
+207 PSAIG
-212 KFGGETDNWM
+212 KFGGDTDNWM

-379 LRALYAELAPYA
+379 LRALYAELASYA

-421 AEKAGDGFFKNYS
+421 AEKADDGFFKNYS

>member
-1 MNRLRLYL
+1 MKKIVLLI
-9 LALTALIV
+9 LALFCLKGVPAL
-17 CSAKADEGMWL
+17 ADEGMWVPAL
-28 LQLMQQQH
+28 IQSRIKDMKAKGFKLTAEDIY
-36 SIDMMKKQGLKLEA
+36 SI
-50 QDLYNPN
+50 NRS
-57 GVSLKD
+57 SLKD
-63 AVGIFGGG
+63 AVLLFGSG
-71 CTGEIIS
+71 CTGEVIS
-78 PEGLILT
+78 DEGLFLT
-85 NHHCGYSS
+85 NHHCGYYFIGS
-93 IQQHSSVEHDYLTDG
+93 HSSVEHDYLTNG
-108 FWATSR
+108 FWAMNRSE
-114 DQELPTPG
+114 ELPNPG
-122 LKFTFI
+122 LTVSFLIRMEDVTDRALKGVGDEMPQA
-128 ERIEDIT
+128 ERDSM
-135 DIVNAKIAAKEIT
+135 VKANAAGVIAKATAGTHYEAAV
-148 ESQSFT
+148 EPFYYGNQY
-154 GAFLEG
+154 FLFV
-160 LAKELYEKSDL
+160 YEK
-171 KDKKGIVPQALPFY
+171 FR
-185 AGNKF
+185 
-190 YLFYKKIY
+190 
-198 PDVRMVAAP
+198 DVRLVAAP
-207 PSSVG
+207 PSAIG
-212 KFGGETDNWM
+212 KFGGDTDNWM

-379 LRALYAELAPYA
+379 LRAFYAELASYA

-463 EAVQKAGGVDRYVD
+463 EAVQKAGGIDRYVD